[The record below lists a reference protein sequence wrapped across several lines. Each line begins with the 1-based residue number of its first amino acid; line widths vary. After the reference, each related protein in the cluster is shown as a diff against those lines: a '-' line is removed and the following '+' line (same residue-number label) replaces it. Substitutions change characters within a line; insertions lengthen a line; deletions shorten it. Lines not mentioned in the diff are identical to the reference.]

1 MVADDAHEGNGR
13 WRGLTATFS
22 TTEQGV
28 AVDLAVKA

>member
-1 MVADDAHEGNGR
+1 MVVDDAREGNGR

-22 TTEQGV
+22 APEQGV